1 MMSVFGRL
9 KPGVPAEQAQADLA
23 TIAGRLQQAYPASY
37 PASRGYR
44 AALALLR
51 EELTRQAQPTL
62 FVLLGTAGLV
72 LLAACSN
79 VANLTLARLMQRER
93 EMALRAAL
101 GASRARLI
109 RQLLTESALLA
120 LVGGAL
126 GVLLAAAGLDLLV
139 SFAARFTARAA
150 EIKLDG
156 AVLLFTL
163 VVSLITGLAF
173 GLAPALAGKENLVVA
188 LKEGSGQ
195 SAGAARPRLRSLLVV
210 AQVAVSFM
218 LLIGAGLMMRSLV
231 KLQQVNPGFDPQ
243 RVLVLRVFS
252 NWSKYTTGDH
262 YRNFS
267 LRVIEKIQTLPGVMS
282 AAMATNYPLNPLGLA
297 QGPFN
302 REFLIE
308 GRPMAEGELAPQADF
323 RVVSP
328 DYFQTIRVPLVKG
341 RTFTESDHERALS
354 VAVINQSLQR
364 HRWGNEDPIGKRI
377 SFDRGESWITVVGIV
392 GDTRHYGLNREAL
405 DEVYRPVAQ
414 QSGAGFLL
422 LRTMAEPPSLIRQT
436 RQAIYELDAETAID
450 HVGTLE
456 EAHSEALASPRLTAM
471 LLGLFAALALV
482 ITAAGLAG
490 VMALSVNQRAHELGI
505 RMALGATQNGVLRMV
520 LRQGMA
526 LVLIGLALGSLGALA
541 LTRLM
546 SSLLFAVE
554 PTDPLTFLAVSLVL
568 LAAAGIACYL
578 PARRVTLIDPMVAL
592 RSE

>member
-1 MMSVFGRL
+1 
-9 KPGVPAEQAQADLA
+9 
-23 TIAGRLQQAYPASY
+23 
-37 PASRGYR
+37 
-44 AALALLR
+44 
-51 EELTRQAQPTL
+51 
-62 FVLLGTAGLV
+62 
-72 LLAACSN
+72 
-79 VANLTLARLMQRER
+79 
-93 EMALRAAL
+93 
-101 GASRARLI
+101 
-109 RQLLTESALLA
+109 
-120 LVGGAL
+120 
-126 GVLLAAAGLDLLV
+126 LAAAGLDLLV